1 MSTRT
6 RQTLTDELVKLMID
20 QYGAP
25 ADINAETSYESL
37 DLDSLVMVEVAVA
50 LSSRYDVFVT
60 EDEMRAAATI
70 ADTVAM
76 LEAKG
81 VRA

>member
-6 RQTLTDELVKLMID
+6 RQTLTDDLLKLMTD

-25 ADINAETSYESL
+25 DDITAETSYDSL

-50 LSSRYDVFVT
+50 LSGRYDVFVT
-60 EDEMRAAATI
+60 EEEMRDAATI
-70 ADTVAM
+70 AGTVAM

-81 VRA
+81 VQA